1 MYIQRLYLYPSKF
14 SLAIL
19 IFFSNDNFKLLT
31 LLHLNDLT
39 N

>member
-1 MYIQRLYLYPSKF
+1 MYIQRLYLYPSF

-19 IFFSNDNFKLLT
+19 IFFSNDNFKLFT